1 MDSFS
6 SRNRSMPRVSLVKR
20 LLLAN
25 IIKNLFLAPAPVSF
39 PNSCLEK
46 IKPETKEMKDKVPVR
61 WRFILQVNN
70 GKREDATAGE
80 NPKGNKE
87 IWESREVSYE
97 NISRWTLS
105 LETSLIRVYQSLFCE
120 ALGIA
125 CLFWFWKRIWNHNNN
140 PIIYFHWLQHFLV
153 L

>member
-1 MDSFS
+1 
-6 SRNRSMPRVSLVKR
+6 
-20 LLLAN
+20 
-25 IIKNLFLAPAPVSF
+25 
-39 PNSCLEK
+39 
-46 IKPETKEMKDKVPVR
+46 MKDKVPVR

-97 NISRWTLS
+97 NINRWTLS

-120 ALGIA
+120 ALVFSISE
-125 CLFWFWKRIWNHNNN
+125 LVITSSNFRICS
-140 PIIYFHWLQHFLV
+140 PIS
-153 L
+153 